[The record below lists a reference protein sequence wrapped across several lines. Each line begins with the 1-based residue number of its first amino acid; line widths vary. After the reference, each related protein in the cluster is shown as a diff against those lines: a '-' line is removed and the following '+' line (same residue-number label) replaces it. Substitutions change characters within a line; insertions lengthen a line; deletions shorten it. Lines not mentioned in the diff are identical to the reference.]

1 MKGIR
6 TVLFLLGCS
15 PVFGFAQNSK
25 QCVADLQHL
34 TLPAYAQIQYGDDN
48 GETPLVYL
56 FSEDGDDIYSAIPSN
71 ARNYVEHLYSN
82 GISFIVVYQ
91 DERARQEAI
100 HNLSQPGA
108 VAVIAPGSSAHG
120 SIDQLKFAVIHLKI
134 GSSQDKPDDMGY
146 IGTHSPN
153 EIYARVLLTTGWH
166 IDSIKYFEP
175 QSCAAPHAVACYTKS
190 GQLTDGLG
198 PNWITDLAIPPWKQ
212 LEPRGDPQFVR
223 TIEAL
228 RVKLKELIYHDH
240 AELFQKPVRNAT
252 CIPDVPSSCL
262 TLQPAQRGKTQTAV
276 AQTRYCTPDI
286 QLNCLLRPSDQQID
300 ACRAALQHYTVPEY
314 QTRASVKRVALP
326 IRHLFSQDGID
337 VYADADIPGSNK
349 ITSVSWSGTDVL
361 MVYQDESVRQRVIA
375 DLRSNNLLPTPGSG
389 ALVDNLK
396 YAVVH
401 FAPDQR
407 TLRDGLAQNWH
418 IERIEYDQPEVC
430 RNIFQNDAVGPP
442 FTSGTWITGFN
453 LQPSKELGKDNG
465 GMFSKALNAM
475 LTWVKKSEP

>member
-1 MKGIR
+1 
-6 TVLFLLGCS
+6 
-15 PVFGFAQNSK
+15 
-25 QCVADLQHL
+25 
-34 TLPAYAQIQYGDDN
+34 
-48 GETPLVYL
+48 
-56 FSEDGDDIYSAIPSN
+56 
-71 ARNYVEHLYSN
+71 
-82 GISFIVVYQ
+82 
-91 DERARQEAI
+91 
-100 HNLSQPGA
+100 
-108 VAVIAPGSSAHG
+108 
-120 SIDQLKFAVIHLKI
+120 
-134 GSSQDKPDDMGY
+134 
-146 IGTHSPN
+146 
-153 EIYARVLLTTGWH
+153 
-166 IDSIKYFEP
+166 
-175 QSCAAPHAVACYTKS
+175 
-190 GQLTDGLG
+190 
-198 PNWITDLAIPPWKQ
+198 

-375 DLRSNNLLPTPGSG
+375 ES
-389 ALVDNLK
+389 
-396 YAVVH
+396 
-401 FAPDQR
+401 APNSR
-407 TLRDGLAQNWH
+407 VR
-418 IERIEYDQPEVC
+418 C
-430 RNIFQNDAVGPP
+430 
-442 FTSGTWITGFN
+442 S
-453 LQPSKELGKDNG
+453 S
-465 GMFSKALNAM
+465 
-475 LTWVKKSEP
+475 